1 MINEKFLIFLLFC
14 LTNNILVHAELNGL
28 TNEEWH
34 SLTFYDLKS
43 LDESLRLRE
52 LGELDSSLD
61 SKTFI
66 MNARREILRLQEDA
80 KSKKLSVEELFKR
93 ASQNEDLVAMGFNTN
108 KINNAISDLHT
119 ILVLSPNHT
128 MAMLYLAEIY
138 FNLNKNS
145 LAQAWAEKAL
155 IRIPIEDINEAKED
169 DILRWI
175 LSTLANSNSSLNKP
189 FLELVKSKHIR
200 LACAVYIESLLQN
213 NKSLYSKS
221 KQLRYLN
228 RINDFLAL
236 SELNDIVKSHME
248 NTWKF
253 RKELLQMDYEYPS
266 VLDSFL
272 LYPPNE
278 HKLKFQQPTLVKN
291 KWIVRIINNCGFRVI
306 FKTQNGNYR
315 LQPHESVDIESD
327 NEQKIKIYFFKL
339 YNNIQQKVYS
349 LDTIIKPEERKID
362 SYDDLIKQEL
372 IMAGIPTY
380 EFKTEAD
387 AGVSTST
394 LKIDLYKV
402 KSP

>member
-1 MINEKFLIFLLFC
+1 
-14 LTNNILVHAELNGL
+14 
-28 TNEEWH
+28 
-34 SLTFYDLKS
+34 
-43 LDESLRLRE
+43 
-52 LGELDSSLD
+52 
-61 SKTFI
+61 
-66 MNARREILRLQEDA
+66 
-80 KSKKLSVEELFKR
+80 
-93 ASQNEDLVAMGFNTN
+93 
-108 KINNAISDLHT
+108 
-119 ILVLSPNHT
+119 
-128 MAMLYLAEIY
+128 
-138 FNLNKNS
+138 
-145 LAQAWAEKAL
+145 
-155 IRIPIEDINEAKED
+155 
-169 DILRWI
+169 
-175 LSTLANSNSSLNKP
+175 
-189 FLELVKSKHIR
+189 
-200 LACAVYIESLLQN
+200 
-213 NKSLYSKS
+213 
-221 KQLRYLN
+221 
-228 RINDFLAL
+228 
-236 SELNDIVKSHME
+236 
-248 NTWKF
+248 
-253 RKELLQMDYEYPS
+253 MDYEYPS